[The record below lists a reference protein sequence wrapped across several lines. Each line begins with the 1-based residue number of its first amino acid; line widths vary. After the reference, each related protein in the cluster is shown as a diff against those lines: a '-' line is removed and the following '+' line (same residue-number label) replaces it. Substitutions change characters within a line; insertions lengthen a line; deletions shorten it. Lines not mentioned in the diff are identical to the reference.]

1 MKNRKCQIL
10 NLNFYQNFTKN
21 HQFEIWQFELDV
33 KIKLIFITFEL
44 AFYLRSSK
52 WQKNEKENHFKD
64 QKKKGRE
71 L

>member
-10 NLNFYQNFTKN
+10 NVNFYQNFNKN

-52 WQKNEKENHFKD
+52 RQKM
-64 QKKKGRE
+64 KKKTISKIKRRRE
-71 L
+71 EN